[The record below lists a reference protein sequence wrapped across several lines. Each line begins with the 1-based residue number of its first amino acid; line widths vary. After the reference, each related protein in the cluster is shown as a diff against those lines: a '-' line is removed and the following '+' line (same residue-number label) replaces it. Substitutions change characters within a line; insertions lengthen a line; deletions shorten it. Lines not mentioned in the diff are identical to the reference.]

1 MKSNKRSDVKNVFDR
16 AVELFDLPAEAL
28 SGMPKLTVTGG
39 VRLHVECHRGLLEYT
54 PDIII
59 INGGAVIVT
68 VRGEGMD
75 VCAMN
80 AEEILIKGKI
90 SGIDME

>member
-1 MKSNKRSDVKNVFDR
+1 MKSNKRRNVNNVLDR
-16 AVELFDLPAEAL
+16 AVELFDLPGEVL
-28 SGMPKLTVTGG
+28 GGMPKLTVTGSAR
-39 VRLHVECHRGLLEYT
+39 VHVESHQGLLEYA

-80 AEEILIKGKI
+80 SEEILIKGKI
-90 SGIDME
+90 IGIDME